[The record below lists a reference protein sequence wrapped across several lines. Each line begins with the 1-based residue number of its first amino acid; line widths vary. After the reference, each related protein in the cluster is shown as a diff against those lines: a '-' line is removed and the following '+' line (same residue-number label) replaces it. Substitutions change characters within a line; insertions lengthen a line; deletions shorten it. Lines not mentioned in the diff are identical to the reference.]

1 MAWHPHL
8 WHPTSQVV
16 TSPEPLQVRSAK
28 GCLLQLNDGREL
40 IDAIS
45 SWWVTLHGHGEPT
58 IASAI
63 ARQAQ
68 VLEQVIFA
76 NFSHEPAE
84 QLATRLS
91 ALTGLQRLFFSDNG
105 STAVEV
111 ALKIAWQWWRN
122 QGSDRHQLI
131 AFEGAYHGDTF
142 GAMALGDRS
151 IFTAAYQP
159 LLFDVARIAWPHS
172 YWHNHSVEEREQQA
186 LKQLELALE
195 TPTAAVIL
203 EPLIQGASGMR
214 VVRPAFLQAVAER
227 VQAAGA
233 LLIADEVFTGFGR
246 TGALFACQK
255 ACIQPDLM
263 ALSKGLTGGFLPMG
277 VTLASERLF
286 QGFIDSDPG
295 YARTFFHGHSFT
307 ANPLGCAAANASL
320 ALLQAQPERYQG
332 FAARHRP
339 QLEQLAAHPRVHRPR
354 LCGSIA
360 AFDLAVDQPGYLHPA
375 GRELQRRVL
384 AEGVFLRPLGP
395 VVYLLPY
402 LALNIH
408 CLIKIDYHKYYLYQ
422 VTILARRVLLT

>member
-8 WHPTSQVV
+8 WHPTTQVATSQ
-16 TSPEPLQVRSAK
+16 EPLRVQSAR
-28 GCLLQLNDGREL
+28 GSELELSDGRRL

-58 IASAI
+58 IAAAI

-151 IFTAAYQP
+151 LFTQP
-159 LLFDVARIAWPHS
+159 YGELLFDVARVAWPHS
-172 YWHNHSVEEREQQA
+172 HWHNDSVEEREQQA
-186 LKQLELALE
+186 LKQLELALD

-214 VVRPAFLQAVAER
+214 VVRAAFLQAAAER

-255 ACIQPDLM
+255 AGIQPDLM

-277 VTLASERLF
+277 ATMASERLY
-286 QGFIDSDPG
+286 QGFISEKPSD
-295 YARTFFHGHSFT
+295 TFFHGHSFT
-307 ANPLGCAAANASL
+307 ANPLGCAAALASL
-320 ALLQAQPERYQG
+320 DLLQQTPERFEG
-332 FAARHRP
+332 FEQRHTP
-339 QLEQLAAHPRVHRPR
+339 LLEQLSLLSQVKRPR
-354 LCGSIA
+354 CLGTMA
-360 AFDLAVDQPGYLHPA
+360 AFELNAGEDSYLNPI
-375 GRELQRRVL
+375 GKQIQRKCV
-384 AEGVFLRPLGP
+384 EQGVYLRPLGN
-395 VVYLLPY
+395 VVYLLPPLGSSDAQLLQCY
-402 LALNIH
+402 EALQQAIGA
-408 CLIKIDYHKYYLYQ
+408 LG
-422 VTILARRVLLT
+422 

>member
-8 WHPTSQVV
+8 WHPTTQVATSQ
-16 TSPEPLQVRSAK
+16 EPLRVQSAR
-28 GCLLQLNDGREL
+28 GSELELSDGRRL

-58 IASAI
+58 IAAAI
-63 ARQAQ
+63 AHQAQ

-151 IFTAAYQP
+151 LFTQP
-159 LLFDVARIAWPHS
+159 YGELLFDVARVAWPHS
-172 YWHNHSVEEREQQA
+172 HWGDDSVEPREQQA
-186 LKQLELALE
+186 LGQLELALE
-195 TPTAAVIL
+195 TPTVAVIF

-214 VVRPAFLQAVAER
+214 VVRPAFLRAVADR

-255 ACIQPDLM
+255 AGIQPDLM

-277 VTLASERLF
+277 ATMASERLY
-286 QGFIDSDPG
+286 QGFISEKPCD
-295 YARTFFHGHSFT
+295 TFFHGHSFT
-307 ANPLGCAAANASL
+307 ANPLGCAAALASL
-320 ALLQAQPERYQG
+320 DLLQQNPKRFEG
-332 FAARHRP
+332 FEQRHTP
-339 QLEQLAAHPRVHRPR
+339 LLEQLSRHPRVVRPR
-354 LCGSIA
+354 CLGTMA
-360 AFDLAVDQPGYLHPA
+360 AFELNAGENSYLNPI
-375 GRELQRRVL
+375 GKQIQRKCV
-384 AEGVFLRPLGP
+384 EQGVYLRPLGN
-395 VVYLLPY
+395 VVYLLPPLVSSDAQLLQCY
-402 LALNIH
+402 EALQQAIGA
-408 CLIKIDYHKYYLYQ
+408 LG
-422 VTILARRVLLT
+422 